1 MIDRLALIV
10 LLAGCVLFAAI
21 IAAEITATPA
31 ARTEIAAWRSP
42 TRAEPLP
49 PTARA
54 ERGPRSEA
62 MVAEIL
68 ARPLFSATRRPPAK
82 NENPTVDSGLA
93 DTRLAGIVT
102 TPGRRLA
109 IFVPN
114 GAKPLVVNEGDTI
127 SGWHID
133 RITPREVSLTG
144 PTGTKTLQPK
154 IDPTLVPP
162 APPTTAAPPPLGS
175 KPNNPAF
182 APPTRPG
189 FPSPPANRLPI
200 RPGQRREPL

>member
-21 IAAEITATPA
+21 TAAEVIATPA
-31 ARTEIAAWRSP
+31 APTEIAADRSQARSP
-42 TRAEPLP
+42 P
-49 PTARA
+49 PSVARA
-54 ERGPRSEA
+54 ERGPPSEA
-62 MVAEIL
+62 IVAEIL

-82 NENPTVDSGLA
+82 SEGATVDSGLA

-102 TPGRRLA
+102 TPGRRFA
-109 IFVPN
+109 IFAPN
-114 GAKPLVVNEGDTI
+114 GAKPLIVNEGDTI

-162 APPTTAAPPPLGS
+162 APPPGAAPPPAS
-175 KPNNPAF
+175 PPNNPAF
-182 APPTRPG
+182 APPARPG
-189 FPSPPANRLPI
+189 FPAPPANRLPV
-200 RPGQRREPL
+200 RRGQPRQPL